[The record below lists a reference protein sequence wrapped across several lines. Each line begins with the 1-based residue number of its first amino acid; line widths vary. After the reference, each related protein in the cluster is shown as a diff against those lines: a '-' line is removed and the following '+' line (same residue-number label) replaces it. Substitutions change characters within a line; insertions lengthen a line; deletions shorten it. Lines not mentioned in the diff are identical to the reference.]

1 VSERSDLLRK
11 QIAELSLVPSE
22 VVLASLD
29 ERKRR
34 ELAFHD
40 ATRDRARIQS
50 MDSDT
55 YERFY
60 GNKKYYHA
68 TEPSKRY
75 VEAWIAGHSRGR
87 IVLDFACG
95 NGAGAISAARA
106 GAELALGLDIS
117 PVSVANAAEDAHQAG
132 VGERCVFFQADAEY
146 TRIPDGSVDVVIC
159 NGMLH
164 HLDLSFAFP
173 ELRRILAPGGRI
185 LGIEALD
192 YNPAIKL
199 YRMLTPEMRT
209 EWEKAHILSLAD
221 LRFARRFFRVGE
233 VRYWHIASILGAHV
247 PRLMGALHMVD
258 SLLTRIPGVRLMAWI
273 FTFELLSANSGQ
285 DPRPRLG

>member
-1 VSERSDLLRK
+1 MNERSDLLRK
-11 QIAELSLVPSE
+11 HVAELSLVPSE
-22 VVLASLD
+22 VLLGALD

-34 ELAFHD
+34 ELEFHD
-40 ATRDRARIQS
+40 QTRDRSRIEA

-60 GNKKYYHA
+60 GNKKYYGA

-75 VEAWIAGHSRGR
+75 VESWIERLSPGR
-87 IVLDFACG
+87 ILLDYACG

-117 PVSVANAAEDAHQAG
+117 PVSVGNATSDALAAG
-132 VGERCVFFQADAEY
+132 VGSRCLFFQADAES
-146 TRIPDGSVDVVIC
+146 TRLPDGSVDLVIC

-164 HLDLSFAFP
+164 HLDLAHAFP

-185 LGIEALD
+185 LAIEALD

-199 YRMLTPEMRT
+199 YRKLTPEMRT
-209 EWEKAHILSLAD
+209 DWEKAHILSLRD
-221 LRFARRFFRVGE
+221 LAFARRFFDLGE
-233 VRYWHIASILGAHV
+233 VRYWHIASIAGAHA
-247 PRLMGALHMVD
+247 PRLLPALHALD
-258 SLLTRIPGVRLMAWI
+258 GLLTRIPGVRLMAWI
-273 FTFELLSANSGQ
+273 FTFELLSTKRAAAGA
-285 DPRPRLG
+285 